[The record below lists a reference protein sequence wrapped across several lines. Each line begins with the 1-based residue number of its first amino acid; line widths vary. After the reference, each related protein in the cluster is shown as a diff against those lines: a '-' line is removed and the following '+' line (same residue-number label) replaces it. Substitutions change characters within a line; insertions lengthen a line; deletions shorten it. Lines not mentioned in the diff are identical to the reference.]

1 MTATGNLADSPRIIR
16 SSHDRTR
23 QAIADLINGA
33 QAWRVWSMTGSLDIR
48 QRYRRTMI
56 GPFWITLSMAVMV
69 ATLGVLYSSLF
80 KLEISEFIPY
90 LAAGFCIWFLI
101 AAMINE
107 GTTLFVQA
115 DGIIRNTSLPIAT
128 HVYRLMTRN
137 LITFAH
143 NAVVMV
149 AVYFFFHLN
158 PGPRIFLAIPG
169 LVLVMCNLAAIA
181 LVLGAICAR
190 FRDAPPIVSNLVQ
203 IAFFVTP
210 ILYRP
215 HLLDSH
221 LTPIADWNPFYHLVE
236 IVRAPLLGQPTPES
250 TYLAII
256 VMTAISW
263 TVALLFYGRFRSRI
277 PYWM

>member
-1 MTATGNLADSPRIIR
+1 MMG
-16 SSHDRTR
+16 
-23 QAIADLINGA
+23 
-33 QAWRVWSMTGSLDIR
+33 WLDIR

-143 NAVVMV
+143 NW
-149 AVYFFFHLN
+149 
-158 PGPRIFLAIPG
+158 
-169 LVLVMCNLAAIA
+169 
-181 LVLGAICAR
+181 
-190 FRDAPPIVSNLVQ
+190 
-203 IAFFVTP
+203 TP
-210 ILYRP
+210 
-215 HLLDSH
+215 
-221 LTPIADWNPFYHLVE
+221 T
-236 IVRAPLLGQPTPES
+236 
-250 TYLAII
+250 
-256 VMTAISW
+256 
-263 TVALLFYGRFRSRI
+263 
-277 PYWM
+277 